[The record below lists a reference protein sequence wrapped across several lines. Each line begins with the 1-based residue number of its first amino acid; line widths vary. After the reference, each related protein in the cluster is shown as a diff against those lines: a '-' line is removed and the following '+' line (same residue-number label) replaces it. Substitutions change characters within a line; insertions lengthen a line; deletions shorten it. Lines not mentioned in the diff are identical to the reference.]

1 MGKQINQENKADEHG
16 DLFYRVSVPK
26 NLVPIEVVTK
36 TGSLS
41 ILSLSQTVT

>member
-1 MGKQINQENKADEHG
+1 MTS
-16 DLFYRVSVPK
+16 FYRGSVLMD
-26 NLVPIEVVTK
+26 LVPVEVVIK